1 MLEISRP
8 EALRVVVASAD
19 TTFRRT
25 AGAAL
30 SRAGHEVHM
39 AAATDHRA
47 VRLARLRRAHVLV
60 IDVSRGADAL
70 ALPPGAP
77 SPLAIVCV
85 DEPGHD
91 GTVQKWGPLDAL
103 VSSVERAGHPH
114 ERLRAVPA
122 E

>member
-1 MLEISRP
+1 MLEISRA

-60 IDVSRGADAL
+60 IDVSGGSGVPAL
-70 ALPPGAP
+70 DPAGP
-77 SPLAIVCV
+77 SPPAVVCV

-91 GTVQKWGPLDAL
+91 ATVEKWGPLDAL
-103 VSSVERAGHPH
+103 VSSVERAGHPPD
-114 ERLRAVPA
+114 RLRAVPA